1 MSCEVEERDG
11 GVGIR
16 GEMTIYGAAALK
28 ESLFAAL
35 AAQTDGCILDL
46 ADVSELDT
54 TGLQILLMAERACTA
69 RGMPF
74 ALRNPS
80 AIVRDTLA
88 LLRLRNLPV
97 SGVSA

>member
-1 MSCEVEERDG
+1 
-11 GVGIR
+11 
-16 GEMTIYGAAALK
+16 
-28 ESLFAAL
+28 
-35 AAQTDGCILDL
+35 
-46 ADVSELDT
+46 
-54 TGLQILLMAERACTA
+54 
-69 RGMPF
+69 MPF